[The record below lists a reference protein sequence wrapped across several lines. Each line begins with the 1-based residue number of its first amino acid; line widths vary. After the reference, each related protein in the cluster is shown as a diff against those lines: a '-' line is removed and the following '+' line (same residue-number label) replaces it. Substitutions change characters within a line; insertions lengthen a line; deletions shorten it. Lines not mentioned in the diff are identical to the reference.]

1 MDVVLVG
8 QALFQALN
16 IQRAALVQARLLLDE
31 VDRRRPRA
39 ERLVWV
45 RPWILRRPAYGMYA
59 NLMHELE
66 AEDPAAYRNF
76 VRIDSDFFNE
86 ILQRIEPRITRRR
99 NNWRKA
105 LEPGL
110 MLALTLR

>member
-1 MDVVLVG
+1 MG
-8 QALFQALN
+8 QALYHALN
-16 IQRAALVQARLLLDE
+16 IQRAGLDNARRLLAQ
-31 VDRRRPRA
+31 VDHRRPRA

-45 RPWILRRPAYGMYA
+45 RPWILKRPAYAMYA

-76 VRIDSDFFNE
+76 VRIDADFFNE